1 MGTPLLTPDLWPDW
15 VLGFGALLDP
25 DPVIQAGLRVRFH
38 EWRKA
43 RDQWFSDAGLERS
56 LLACNQELLRRSH
69 G

>member
-1 MGTPLLTPDLWPDW
+1 MGAAITPDLWPDW
-15 VLGFGALLDP
+15 VLAFGEGLLNP

-38 EWRKA
+38 EWRIA
-43 RDQWFSDAGLERS
+43 RDQWFTDNGLQRS